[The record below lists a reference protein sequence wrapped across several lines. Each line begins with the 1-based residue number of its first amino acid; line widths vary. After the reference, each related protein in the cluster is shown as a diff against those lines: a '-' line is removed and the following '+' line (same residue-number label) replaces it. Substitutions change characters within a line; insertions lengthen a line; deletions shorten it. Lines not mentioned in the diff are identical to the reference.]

1 MISIGSPVRLFHFNE
16 CMARVS
22 THYLTMAQ
30 LTRQFSTPQF
40 ACNERNRMNKW
51 SVLNAYKNE
60 MNSEFAEINVL
71 LTLQIYV
78 CNRLNR
84 NRINPHTHTNEL
96 EIFLFCVVCLLNSF
110 RFFFS
115 SNFSRYLSFDRYT
128 NIQHP
133 QNEQAHKA
141 IYCLNLFQASSKIEY
156 KQTKWLSQ
164 AKCIYM

>member
-22 THYLTMAQ
+22 THYLKMAQ
-30 LTRQFSTPQF
+30 LTRKFPTPQI

-110 RFFFS
+110 RFFSHQISLDIYPSTDIQIFS
-115 SNFSRYLSFDRYT
+115 IHKMNKHIKRY
-128 NIQHP
+128 IV
-133 QNEQAHKA
+133 
-141 IYCLNLFQASSKIEY
+141 
-156 KQTKWLSQ
+156 
-164 AKCIYM
+164 

>member
-30 LTRQFSTPQF
+30 LTRQFSSPQF

-84 NRINPHTHTNEL
+84 NRINPHTHT
-96 EIFLFCVVCLLNSF
+96 
-110 RFFFS
+110 
-115 SNFSRYLSFDRYT
+115 
-128 NIQHP
+128 
-133 QNEQAHKA
+133 HK
-141 IYCLNLFQASSKIEY
+141 
-156 KQTKWLSQ
+156 
-164 AKCIYM
+164 